1 MPPTSIALTRIFGAS
16 SGAIARVIIDS
27 AAFAVAYAVKH
38 GCTMLAERD
47 EMLTI
52 APPPAVDHVRHDE
65 LAQQERRRHV
75 EAQRHLERPL
85 ARRHERARERTA
97 RVVHEDVDAAELG
110 DGARH
115 QALRAAR

>member
-27 AAFAVAYAVKH
+27 AALAVAYAVKH

-52 APPPAVDHVRHDE
+52 APRARLDHVRHDE
-65 LAQQERRRHV
+65 LAQ
-75 EAQRHLERPL
+75 AGT
-85 ARRHERARERTA
+85 RTS
-97 RVVHEDVDAAELG
+97 R
-110 DGARH
+110 
-115 QALRAAR
+115 